1 MQGAQKK
8 SFPFVPLF
16 IGVMLCFIPILK
28 SKDGGKTEDQAT
40 ITRPSQ
46 TSNGTLDAIRN
57 IDVNGVNIVYQVK
70 GNLGAKPVIL
80 LHGNSGEHS
89 HLSVMVDQLDS
100 AGYLVY
106 ALDSRGQGANVP
118 LKEYHYVDMAKD
130 VYEFIKKLALD
141 KPAIFGWSD
150 GGNVALQMEVL
161 YPNTAGAI
169 ITAGANLY
177 PEGVVASFWDEF
189 KKELDKDSI
198 PPLTKMMLLEPQMTA
213 KDMQG
218 IQCPALITAGENDLI
233 DPAHTK
239 LIADNI
245 PQGEMYIVPNED
257 HGSFVYKSPII
268 GKTVIDYL
276 KKIGY

>member
-16 IGVMLCFIPILK
+16 IGVMLCFIPSLK

-177 PEGVVASFWDEF
+177 PEGVVASFWEEF

-198 PPLTKMMLLEPQMTA
+198 PPLTKMMLLEPQMIA

-218 IQCPALITAGENDLI
+218 IQ
-233 DPAHTK
+233 
-239 LIADNI
+239 ADRC
-245 PQGEMYIVPNED
+245 G
-257 HGSFVYKSPII
+257 
-268 GKTVIDYL
+268 YL
-276 KKIGY
+276 RPMRDTEGR